1 MNKKQIRWISPGFSS
16 VSSVEMIENY
26 VCAGFEF
33 DAAFD
38 SGNLGK
44 VELSKVYNEGKF
56 TEKNWL
62 CLSLPLHVH
71 VQTVCRVI

>member
-1 MNKKQIRWISPGFSS
+1 
-16 VSSVEMIENY
+16 MIENY
-26 VCAGFEF
+26 VCGGFEF

-56 TEKNWL
+56 TEKKIDCAFHFHSVRTRTVYRL
-62 CLSLPLHVH
+62 CVA
-71 VQTVCRVI
+71 

>member
-1 MNKKQIRWISPGFSS
+1 
-16 VSSVEMIENY
+16 MIENY

-44 VELSKVYNEGKF
+44 VELSKIYNEGK
-56 TEKNWL
+56 
-62 CLSLPLHVH
+62 
-71 VQTVCRVI
+71 